1 MESCRTGLQP
11 LSLLQKESPENEVL
25 GPEKDILPLRLVLPG
40 STPIDLKRSG
50 LVFGRHSQA
59 DVRLPLPDV
68 SRRHCRFVF
77 SQGGW
82 QVIDLNS
89 LNGIFVNGLR
99 VSGAKLYHGD
109 RLRIGGF
116 LFEVVLGPKTMTRR
130 RAS

>member
-1 MESCRTGLQP
+1 MEDNRAVLQP
-11 LSLLQKESPENEVL
+11 LSRSQEPQESQVP
-25 GPEKDILPLRLVLPG
+25 GPEEDILPLRLVLPG
-40 STPIDLKRSG
+40 STPIDFKRSG
-50 LVFGRHSQA
+50 MVVGRHSKA

-77 SQGGW
+77 SRGSW

-89 LNGIFVNGLR
+89 LNGVFVNGVR
-99 VSGAKLYHGD
+99 VSGAKLFNGD

-116 LFEVVLGPKTMTRR
+116 LFEVVYGPKTMPLC